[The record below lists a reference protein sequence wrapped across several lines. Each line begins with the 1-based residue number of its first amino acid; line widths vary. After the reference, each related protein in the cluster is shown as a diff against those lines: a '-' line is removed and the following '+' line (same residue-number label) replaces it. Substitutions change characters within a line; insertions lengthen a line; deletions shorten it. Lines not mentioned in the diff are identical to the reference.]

1 MKEKMIRK
9 ITRKMATSLVSSGPY
24 EWPPGCLFMI
34 YQPVR
39 PEHKNVLSEDVSS
52 SQTKEEQQ

>member
-1 MKEKMIRK
+1 MIK
-9 ITRKMATSLVSSGPY
+9 KVIKKMATSLVTNVPY

-39 PEHKNVLSEDVSS
+39 PEQKNVQSENSG
-52 SQTKEEQQ
+52 TCEKKEEQ